1 MIHRTILTLCLLL
14 VLVDSAWAGPE
25 EDFATVVAAI
35 LRGDKL
41 IQDGKDRQG
50 LDEYRKA
57 QDALVQFK
65 KIYPQWDTEVVAF
78 RSRYLSD
85 RLGKWPGI
93 DQPAEPAS
101 DAETQALRNR
111 INFLERSGQQ
121 YQAQVNQLVAE
132 NNRLSTRLREALA
145 IRPAA
150 QEPAAVA
157 ETQTRLQDA
166 SKQIEGLRARIK
178 ELETTLAG
186 IPKPEEARQ
195 NARSLAEVRKQLTEA
210 LDDAEVLRK
219 QNEVLRASPK
229 PAAATKAVDR
239 ELATQLQAALL
250 VQHAA
255 ETELQRVQKENDK
268 LRLQLEAVSASAR
281 LRQPQSTNGATLK
294 GSDRARLALAEGRV
308 ADAIALLNEELR
320 AKPGQAESWY
330 LLGRAQA
337 TAGDFAA
344 AEKAQ
349 RRAVELAPGWGTAH
363 LEMGRLFARRTQPDL
378 ALARW
383 HYHKAIQLD
392 VPRDALFEREISWE
406 PAPAGN

>member
-85 RLGKWPGI
+85 RLGKWPDI

-166 SKQIEGLRARIK
+166 SKQIEGLRARIR

-219 QNEVLRASPK
+219 QNEVLRAAPK
-229 PAAATKAVDR
+229 PAWSSLTRHSPPHRPRWMRLWKKA
-239 ELATQLQAALL
+239 
-250 VQHAA
+250 
-255 ETELQRVQKENDK
+255 
-268 LRLQLEAVSASAR
+268 
-281 LRQPQSTNGATLK
+281 RQ
-294 GSDRARLALAEGRV
+294 
-308 ADAIALLNEELR
+308 
-320 AKPGQAESWY
+320 
-330 LLGRAQA
+330 
-337 TAGDFAA
+337 
-344 AEKAQ
+344 
-349 RRAVELAPGWGTAH
+349 
-363 LEMGRLFARRTQPDL
+363 
-378 ALARW
+378 
-383 HYHKAIQLD
+383 
-392 VPRDALFEREISWE
+392 
-406 PAPAGN
+406 